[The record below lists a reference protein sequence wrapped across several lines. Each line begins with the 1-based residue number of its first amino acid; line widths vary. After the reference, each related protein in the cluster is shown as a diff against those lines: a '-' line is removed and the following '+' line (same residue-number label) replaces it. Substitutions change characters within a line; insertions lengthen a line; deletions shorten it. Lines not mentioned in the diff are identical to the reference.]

1 MRLGQDQIPPG
12 FRCVRRSAAGN
23 RCHQPLDPRADHAH
37 RCHIEAWRRHR
48 HDAVQHVI
56 AAILRENGIGV
67 REHPVRVPM
76 WDRLRPDG
84 SWQQAVLD
92 LRIEQGP
99 GGPVRYAD
107 VVVSH
112 PVGPT
117 NTRAA
122 ADLDGATAAAAERDK
137 HDRYGPGVL
146 PLSIETFGKWGPAAL
161 KWWRALAKQVVA
173 NDPNLAYLGR
183 WAIPSLLQRWWARVS
198 AALQRANAEGVLASI
213 GEVRGSGER
222 GAAGDCDSYEL
233 LQQGGDLEA

>member
-1 MRLGQDQIPPG
+1 
-12 FRCVRRSAAGN
+12 
-23 RCHQPLDPRADHAH
+23 
-37 RCHIEAWRRHR
+37 
-48 HDAVQHVI
+48 VQHVI
-56 AAILRENGIGV
+56 ASILRENGIGV
-67 REHPVRVPM
+67 REHPIRVPM
-76 WDRLRPDG
+76 WDRVRPDG

-112 PVGPT
+112 PVGPA

-122 ADLDGATAAAAERDK
+122 AVSDGATAVAADRHK

-146 PLSIETFGKWGPAAL
+146 PLSLETFGRWSPAAL

-183 WAIPSLLQRWWARVS
+183 WAIPSLLQQWWARVS
-198 AALQRANAEGVLASI
+198 VTLQRANADAILASI
-213 GEVRGSGER
+213 GEVRGPGDWSSVG
-222 GAAGDCDSYEL
+222 GADSYEL
-233 LQQGGDLEA
+233 LLPREDVEA